1 VLDAMAAKSD
11 WGKPLPKGRGRGLAI
26 IECYGSVS
34 GQVVEVT
41 VAKDGKLSVDR
52 VTCVL
57 DCYHV
62 ANPNTVEQQMEGA
75 VIMGMTAALWGE
87 ITIKDGA
94 PVETNFNNYRIAK
107 FADAPAR
114 IDVHLTPSGGDAW
127 GGVGEPGL
135 GPFAP
140 ALANA
145 VFAATGKRVRK
156 LPLKHADLSW
166 T

>member
-1 VLDAMAAKSD
+1 
-11 WGKPLPKGRGRGLAI
+11 
-26 IECYGSVS
+26 
-34 GQVVEVT
+34 VVEVT

-62 ANPNTVEQQMEGA
+62 ANPNTVAQQMEGA
-75 VIMGMTAALWGE
+75 VIMGLSAALWGE

-94 PVETNFNNYRIAK
+94 PEQTNFNNYRMVRYAET
-107 FADAPAR
+107 PPR
-114 IDVHLTPSGGDAW
+114 IDVHLTPSGGERW

-135 GPFAP
+135 GPLAP

-145 VFAATGKRVRK
+145 IFAATGKRVRK

-166 T
+166 A

>member
-1 VLDAMAAKSD
+1 
-11 WGKPLPKGRGRGLAI
+11 
-26 IECYGSVS
+26 
-34 GQVVEVT
+34 
-41 VAKDGKLSVDR
+41 

-57 DCYHV
+57 DPYHV

-75 VIMGMTAALWGE
+75 VVMALSAALWGE

-94 PVETNFNNYRIAK
+94 PVQTNFNNYRMARM
-107 FADAPAR
+107 AETPQR
-114 IDVHLTPSGGDAW
+114 IDVHLVPSGGTKW

-145 VFAATGKRVRK
+145 IFAATGKRVRK
-156 LPLKHADLSW
+156 LPLKNADLSW
-166 T
+166 A